1 MRFVAATGSLVIA
14 CSLSACGGGGSLVS
28 TPTPT
33 PTPPAPTNA
42 TLTNLQFTESFEGRG
57 AINRFTLSATGDVT
71 NRQTL
76 INRQIQVRYDAST
89 MSYTISAG
97 DLPDSTFSP
106 ANRDSAS
113 STAATTAYT
122 KTVGN
127 KTEDLVLLTPGAN
140 NPQLALTY
148 ASYGGWQST
157 TVNGSALDAGTVFFV
172 FGVKTQQSDLPV
184 TGTAA
189 YQTMLDGVF
198 AGTGGVYVLNG
209 TSSISA
215 NFGAGTVSFSMSP
228 TGIQILD
235 GSTKSFGTLSGT
247 GTINAASVS
256 FDASAPAT
264 GGYGASLLG
273 KFYGPAA
280 AEVGATF
287 LLTGADGQGNG
298 VIIGKKN

>member
-1 MRFVAATGSLVIA
+1 M
-14 CSLSACGGGGSLVS
+14 
-28 TPTPT
+28 
-33 PTPPAPTNA
+33 
-42 TLTNLQFTESFEGRG
+42 
-57 AINRFTLSATGDVT
+57 
-71 NRQTL
+71 
-76 INRQIQVRYDAST
+76 
-89 MSYTISAG
+89 
-97 DLPDSTFSP
+97 
-106 ANRDSAS
+106 
-113 STAATTAYT
+113 
-122 KTVGN
+122 
-127 KTEDLVLLTPGAN
+127 LLNPGAS

-157 TVNGSALDAGTVFFV
+157 TVNGTSLDAGTVFFV

-209 TSSISA
+209 SSRHLGQ
-215 NFGAGTVSFSMSP
+215 FQRGHRQLLDEP
-228 TGIQILD
+228 HGIHILD
-235 GSTKSFGTLSGT
+235 GSTKSFGSLSGT
-247 GTINAASVS
+247 GTINAGTAS
-256 FDASAPAT
+256 FDASAPAS
-264 GGYGASLLG
+264 GGYSASLLG